1 MASADT
7 AVILELS
14 GQNPLSFT
22 CVDNTSISKGALL
35 KLSDDLTVWLSSAN
49 GDKYAGVAAA
59 DKVAND
65 GATRI
70 SVHVPGQNNVF
81 DMKCYAAGIA
91 AGIMVVLSGINLIG
105 PAVDGDYELGKV
117 IGQIQE
123 TGSSG
128 TVVRVIS

>member
-14 GQNPLSFT
+14 GQNPLTFDCPS
-22 CVDNTSISKGALL
+22 SLAISKGALL

-59 DKVAND
+59 DKAIGV
-65 GATRI
+65 TRI
-70 SVHVPGQNNVF
+70 AVHVPNQHNVF
-81 DMKCYAAGIA
+81 DMKCYAGGIA
-91 AGIMVVLSGINLIG
+91 AGLMVVLSGINIIG